1 MSSLR
6 RPSPALVVACI
17 ALVVA
22 LGGTATA
29 ASVAIRSSAQIAPG
43 VIQKSDLSTRAL
55 RSLTKTGPAGPAG
68 QRGADGQPGADG
80 ATGPAGPHGEAG
92 PQGER
97 GAAGPAGATG
107 AQGAAGDDGKDA
119 FTDVGADFS
128 QNPRVMGGATY
139 MDIPSA
145 AAGVTV
151 PAGRQATV
159 VAHFSAEAVMF
170 GSPGDRC
177 SVRIVLDGQPM
188 TPGDGVD
195 DTFDSVSD
203 GAGFDNAEQHAIVRY
218 AQHVGPGDHTVAAQA
233 ATTKTGAT
241 DPQCRI
247 DDLAMVAQAI
257 EEE

>member
-68 QRGADGQPGADG
+68 AAGVAGERGADG
-80 ATGPAGPHGEAG
+80 ATGAAGPRGEAG
-92 PQGER
+92 PQGEN
-97 GAAGPAGATG
+97 GPAGATG
-107 AQGAAGDDGKDA
+107 PQGAAGDDGKDA

-188 TPGDGVD
+188 TPSDGVD

>member
-68 QRGADGQPGADG
+68 AAGVAGERGADG
-80 ATGPAGPHGEAG
+80 ATGPAGPRGDAG

-119 FTDVGADFS
+119 FTDVDADFS
-128 QNPRVMGGATY
+128 QNPYSTSGTTY
-139 MDIPSA
+139 MALNGVDA
-145 AAGVTV
+145 TVTV
-151 PAGRQATV
+151 PAARHATV

-170 GSPGDRC
+170 GTAGDRC
-177 SVRIVLDGQPM
+177 SVRILIDGEPMQPAE
-188 TPGDGVD
+188 GVD

-203 GAGFDNAEQHAIVRY
+203 GAGFDNAEQHTIVRF
-218 AQHVGPGDHTVAAQA
+218 APGVGPGNHVLSVEAALV
-233 ATTKTGAT
+233 KTGAT
-241 DPQCRI
+241 APQCRL
-247 DDLAMVAQAI
+247 DDLAFVAQAI
-257 EEE
+257 EQ